1 MSKFGQFFLASAV
14 AVLVCVSS
22 ATTALGDTVNFD
34 FEASSTTSGG
44 ALTSLTLSQ
53 GGLTMTLT
61 RPGSSF
67 DIVDFSGAVDPSF
80 GARDLSPFAN
90 LFSNA
95 QFNANFSLA
104 ISSLSIDMGDF
115 GGPSADLDTLT
126 IVAYDGLDGTGNVVG
141 TATASCC
148 GSPVPGFV
156 FSTLTVSG
164 AGIRSVRF
172 IGGSADFPNSV
183 HYDNLTATFTAAP
196 APVPEPA
203 TIMLLSAGLV
213 GVAAKIRRRKT
224 HSAN

>member
-22 ATTALGDTVNFD
+22 ATTALGDTVNFN
-34 FEASSTTSGG
+34 FETSSTTSGG
-44 ALTSLTLSQ
+44 ALTSLTLTQ

-61 RPGSSF
+61 RPGSTF

-80 GARDLSPFAN
+80 GSRTLSPFAN
-90 LFSNA
+90 QTSGTP
-95 QFNANFSLA
+95 FNANFSLA

-115 GGPSADLDTLT
+115 GPGGDLDTLT
-126 IVAYDGLDGTGNVVG
+126 MVAYDGLDGTGNIVG
-141 TATASCC
+141 TATTTCC
-148 GSPVPGFV
+148 SGADPFV
-156 FSTLTVSG
+156 FTTLTVTG

-172 IGGSADFPNSV
+172 IGGSAAFPNSV
-183 HYDNLTATFTAAP
+183 FYDNITATFTAT

-213 GVAAKIRRRKT
+213 GVAAKIRRRRN
-224 HSAN
+224 S